1 MRQNREFK
9 KEQFTKSLNI
19 ISKDDDISEVLFK
32 MFEQVRLINDDIT
45 SHINVQKQKKDS
57 IRNLESVLMTE
68 DNYNEL
74 LGQVKAQDAVLYEIS

>member
-57 IRNLESVLMTE
+57 IRNLETVLMTE

>member
-68 DNYNEL
+68 DNYNDL
-74 LGQVKAQDAVLYEIS
+74 LAQVKAQDAVLYEIS